1 MKASAPLALSQFIA
15 SFDKLARC
23 RRARRSSPGHTGYET
38 FLDGVNVLNQIADVL
53 RGTQDRREAI
63 DRLNDSPFEAADLDG
78 AIIRV
83 KAADLVF
90 YVELHPLRS
99 VPVAD
104 ISFEGVFVQP
114 AVVFWPFWLIY
125 TDAAE
130 LALVVRVETPA
141 RPSKPS
147 E

>member
-1 MKASAPLALSQFIA
+1 M
-15 SFDKLARC
+15 R
-23 RRARRSSPGHTGYET
+23 
-38 FLDGVNVLNQIADVL
+38 

-63 DRLNDSPFEAADLDG
+63 DRLNDSPFEAADLDR
-78 AIIRV
+78 AIIRA
-83 KAADLVF
+83 KAADLDF
-90 YVELHPLRS
+90 CVELYPPRS

-104 ISFEGVFVQP
+104 SSFEGVFVQP
-114 AVVFWPFWLIY
+114 AAVFWPLRLIY

-141 RPSKPS
+141 TPSKPS